1 MICQDVNAELQCHS
15 KHFAQHYVIPLVPE
29 FFFSLRSVR
38 FYCYP
43 SNVLTVNRDCFVFL
57 VSLALLADEA
67 AVIKANYQ
75 KSTCLEY
82 KISSW
87 MEKNHILYFWNQ
99 SEGFLVAEEA
109 ENH

>member
-1 MICQDVNAELQCHS
+1 M
-15 KHFAQHYVIPLVPE
+15 
-29 FFFSLRSVR
+29 
-38 FYCYP
+38 
-43 SNVLTVNRDCFVFL
+43 
-57 VSLALLADEA
+57 SLALLADEA